1 MMELYH
7 FTADQY
13 LYGIRSEGLTKG
25 RFPLIMKN
33 QLIFVKECQW
43 LTTVSS
49 YENQSW
55 HDPEHSTLPYDRR
68 RNRLTINIPKDQR
81 RLLLGWDSI
90 KIGFGEYFL
99 DGFDENECCHHW
111 YIYKG
116 RIKPSWIRNIEK
128 RDAIPA

>member
-1 MMELYH
+1 MELYH

-13 LYGIRSEGLTKG
+13 LFGIRSEGLTNG
-25 RFPLIMKN
+25 VFPLLMKN
-33 QLIFVKECQW
+33 QLVFVKDCQW
-43 LTTVSS
+43 LTSNPN
-49 YENQSW
+49 YEEQTW

-68 RNRLTINIPKDQR
+68 RNRLTIKIPKNHS
-81 RLLLGWDSI
+81 RLLLDWDSI
-90 KIGFGEYFL
+90 KRGFGQYFF
-99 DGFDENECCHHW
+99 DGFDAYECCHDW